1 MTDQQ
6 WTAVPLV
13 AVDLEG
19 TGSQDR
25 DGEQILEIA
34 AVPLEGGG
42 PDMGA
47 AWDTVLNPGRWISP
61 RPWISPGL
69 AGDALAAAPALAD
82 VRGQI
87 AARLDGRVL
96 VGHNI
101 GVDWRL
107 LHRRLP
113 ELAPAGLLDTARLV
127 RHLRPGIRRWNLAG
141 ALAQYGLEERV
152 RALVPGGR
160 PHRALWDAVAVAV
173 LLPVLV
179 ACLPGGGATTAAVL
193 RGIAGVPLGSE
204 QPDVEAEQ
212 LTFDV

>member
-1 MTDQQ
+1 MIDQP

-19 TGSQDR
+19 TGGQDR
-25 DGEQILEIA
+25 DNEQILEIA
-34 AVPLEGGG
+34 AVPLEGGRPG
-42 PDMGA
+42 MGE

-69 AGDALAAAPALAD
+69 AGDALAAAPALDD

-87 AARLDGRVL
+87 TARLDGRVL

-113 ELAPAGLLDTARLV
+113 ELAPAGLLDTARMV
-127 RHLRPGIRRWNLAG
+127 RHLRPGIRRWNLA
-141 ALAQYGLEERV
+141 AVLDQYGLEERV

-160 PHRALWDAVAVAV
+160 PHRALWDAVAAAV
-173 LLPVLV
+173 LLPALV
-179 ACLPGGGATTAAVL
+179 ACLPGGDATTAAVL
-193 RGIAGVPLGSE
+193 RNIAGVPLGGE
-204 QPDVEAEQ
+204 RPEAGVEQ
-212 LTFDV
+212 LSFDM